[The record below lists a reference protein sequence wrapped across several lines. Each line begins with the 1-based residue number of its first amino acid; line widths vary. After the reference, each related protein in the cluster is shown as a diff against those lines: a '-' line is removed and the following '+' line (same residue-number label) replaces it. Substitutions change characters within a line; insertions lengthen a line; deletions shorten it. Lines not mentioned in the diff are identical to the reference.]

1 MARGGFLISLWCG
14 QGPEGTS
21 GPGSSA
27 YKHQRRLVVLYTTR
41 GIIYYTWYII
51 PTTPPGWLRDHPWG
65 LSDQPLVRAGTG
77 GYQWARI
84 KRLEAPAAP
93 CSIIYY
99 TWYYIPQKS
108 LLYYISSYP
117 LSRVCS
123 VRGQSTRRA
132 PQSQRSRQPQAA
144 RGLAARGRRP
154 GPAQAVRQRRARRR
168 QRLRAAEPLRSVWKR
183 SRGAWRTAPPLSP
196 TAPQPVS
203 PLPRC
208 ST

>member
-117 LSRVCS
+117 LPCS
-123 VRGQSTRRA
+123 DILSTVVVHPNYSIM
-132 PQSQRSRQPQAA
+132 PQ
-144 RGLAARGRRP
+144 LAAELLHLFSGFWYHSDASFLKPRCT
-154 GPAQAVRQRRARRR
+154 A
-168 QRLRAAEPLRSVWKR
+168 LRAKR
-183 SRGAWRTAPPLSP
+183 SNSSP
-196 TAPQPVS
+196 YAT
-203 PLPRC
+203 LIYE
-208 ST
+208 